1 MLQFYILHIKHL
13 FFEAVKLKMPKYA
26 VAKGKKRGIFD
37 TWEECKQQVTGFR
50 GAKYKKF
57 DSMYAAEEYMREHA
71 PDVATTNVEQRSKIV
86 PDPTSIAISDPV
98 SLAIK
103 NHSENAFPIARVSPA
118 ETSLNEINKKIQ
130 VLESKFLLF
139 SDSVNLKFDNI
150 LKRLAV
156 LESRALGPP
165 GSSNGVT
172 TVDLTKND
180 DQQPTASGSTPKK
193 RKADSDESEEAAHL
207 GKCNIVDEVDGYSDG
222 WLRHYVPDASGF
234 LISPDGVVIVYT
246 DGACTNNGRQGAK
259 AGIGVW
265 FNHQHPLNVSAPV
278 RGRPTNNNA
287 EIQAATEAIRQA
299 SKAGVRRL
307 HIFTDSQFLI
317 NCITGWIYKW
327 KRNDWVTADGKP
339 VKNKIELVE
348 LDQCIQTMMDSV
360 MWTHVKGHAGDVGNT
375 QADLLARLGAE
386 MNALN

>member
-1 MLQFYILHIKHL
+1 MLQLYFINFKQL
-13 FFEAVKLKMPKYA
+13 FHEALKFKMPKYA

-37 TWEECKQQVTGFR
+37 TWEECKQHVTGFT
-50 GAKYKKF
+50 GAKFKKF
-57 DSMYAAEEYMREHA
+57 DSMFAAEEYMRENA
-71 PDVATTNVEQRSKIV
+71 PDFVNDTNVEVPPIIV
-86 PDPTSIAISDPV
+86 PDPGSIAMSNNSNCPVSIAIR
-98 SLAIK
+98 
-103 NHSENAFPIARVSPA
+103 NNSENAFPIARVSPA

-130 VLESKFLLF
+130 VLESKFTLF
-139 SDSVNLKFDNI
+139 SDSINLKFDSI

-156 LESRALGPP
+156 LENRTLGPP
-165 GSSNGVT
+165 GSSNGT
-172 TVDLTKND
+172 TIDLTESGGND
-180 DQQPTASGSTPKK
+180 LSSASGPSPKK
-193 RKADSDESEEAAHL
+193 RKTESTAVDASVSELLGRARPTKL

-222 WLRHYVPDASGF
+222 WLRHYLPDASGF

-246 DGACTNNGRQGAK
+246 DGACSNNGRSGAR

-265 FNHQHPLNVSAPV
+265 FNHSHPLNVAAPV

-317 NCITGWIYKW
+317 NCITEWIYKW
-327 KRNDWVTADGKP
+327 KRNDWVTTEGKP

-348 LDQCIQTMMDSV
+348 LDECIQTMMDCVIWATSESPPWCV
-360 MWTHVKGHAGDVGNT
+360 TDP
-375 QADLLARLGAE
+375 
-386 MNALN
+386 